1 MTPGA
6 LYCVSL
12 EALAVAVVALTYS
25 GLVVV
30 GASGLKNE
38 DGDVRVLGQS
48 GGQRQA
54 GCPST
59 CRHA

>member
-12 EALAVAVVALTYS
+12 EALAVAVIALTNS
-25 GLVVV
+25 VLVVV
-30 GASGLKNE
+30 GASSFEND
-38 DGDVRVLGQS
+38 DGDVWVLGQS